1 MIRRA
6 SLAIGVVA
14 IGLAPIGAFAQ
25 PEIGGYAER
34 DYFSVL
40 SAEARDGAEQSGRSQ
55 SATRSVVQRDLFE
68 RRIWTPAC
76 IAPDAPQTPQD
87 FALACPP
94 ANVVC
99 PPDQQ
104 LFRQWGLRDGVW
116 TRITEACRGELP
128 EAEAPEVTPA
138 MVLRA
143 LRRLGL
149 PEVEARTQPE
159 GTTLV
164 NFDTIF
170 YAEATTQ
177 TRTVTL
183 LGQPV
188 TIEAEPVEF
197 TWHPGD
203 GTTRT
208 TTTPGAPYPATDVTH
223 RYATAT
229 DDDPLRPHVDVT
241 YRARYRLADGPWQPI
256 TETVTIT
263 GPPGTLRVAEATP
276 ALTR

>member
-1 MIRRA
+1 
-6 SLAIGVVA
+6 
-14 IGLAPIGAFAQ
+14 
-25 PEIGGYAER
+25 
-34 DYFSVL
+34 
-40 SAEARDGAEQSGRSQ
+40 
-55 SATRSVVQRDLFE
+55 
-68 RRIWTPAC
+68 
-76 IAPDAPQTPQD
+76 
-87 FALACPP
+87 
-94 ANVVC
+94 
-99 PPDQQ
+99 
-104 LFRQWGLRDGVW
+104 
-116 TRITEACRGELP
+116 
-128 EAEAPEVTPA
+128 

>member
-1 MIRRA
+1 MRQ
-6 SLAIGVVA
+6 LAVALATAALVFATSPALAQQGSQGGAGNDYFFVIGDEVRERDRTHS
-14 IGLAPIGAFAQ
+14 APIGRAADA
-25 PEIGGYAER
+25 PEDRY
-34 DYFSVL
+34 
-40 SAEARDGAEQSGRSQ
+40 
-55 SATRSVVQRDLFE
+55 E
-68 RRIWTPAC
+68 RRMWTPVCLNADSPT
-76 IAPDAPQTPQD
+76 APQD
-87 FALACPP
+87 FPLSCDAP
-94 ANVVC
+94 AVC
-99 PPDQQ
+99 PEGS
-104 LFRQWGLRDGVW
+104 RMYREWGLADGVW
-116 TRITEACRGELP
+116 AIIGQACRGELP
-128 EAEAPEVTPA
+128 EAEAPEVTPG

-183 LGQPV
+183 LGQSV

-223 RYATAT
+223 RYATAP

-241 YRARYRLADGPWQPI
+241 SRARYRLADGPWQPI

>member
-1 MIRRA
+1 
-6 SLAIGVVA
+6 VW
-14 IGLAPIGAFAQ
+14 APIGQ
-25 PEIGGYAER
+25 
-34 DYFSVL
+34 
-40 SAEARDGAEQSGRSQ
+40 
-55 SATRSVVQRDLFE
+55 
-68 RRIWTPAC
+68 
-76 IAPDAPQTPQD
+76 
-87 FALACPP
+87 
-94 ANVVC
+94 
-99 PPDQQ
+99 
-104 LFRQWGLRDGVW
+104 
-116 TRITEACRGELP
+116 ACRGELP
-128 EAEAPEVTPA
+128 EAEAPAVTPA

-164 NFDTIF
+164 NFVSIF
-170 YAEATTQ
+170 YATATTE

-183 LGQPV
+183 LGQSV

-197 TWHPGD
+197 PWHPGD